1 MEQEERKEENT
12 SNDEIINI
20 TNITDNDIKL
30 DKEKFSKGLM
40 TLLSPVIEEMDS
52 RIVAVKA
59 SQKELSKEIERL
71 LAGMLNQKKKG
82 GNNYKG
88 NILIKNF

>member
-71 LAGMLNQKKKG
+71 LAGMLNQKKK
-82 GNNYKG
+82 KG
-88 NILIKNF
+88 EIIIKETY